1 MDPAQRTVRIEVR
14 VSLKPGVMDAEA
26 ESVEKALG
34 LLAIAPTPTVRTAR
48 IYELEFTGI
57 SVAEARRLADA
68 AVDRLLANPV
78 VHRVGLRVDPE

>member
-1 MDPAQRTVRIEVR
+1 VDPTHRTVRIEVR

-34 LLAIAPTPTVRTAR
+34 LLAITPTPVVRTAR
-48 IYELEFTGI
+48 IYELEFSDVT
-57 SVAEARRLADA
+57 VEEARHLAQE

-78 VHRVGLRVDPE
+78 VHRVRLSADPE